1 MKAFRLMEDQTM
13 ADQVKQ
19 TDNATE
25 DSIPASENGALEGAE
40 LLPDDADGVAGA
52 GQAWN
57 HNQGAA

>member
-1 MKAFRLMEDQTM
+1 M